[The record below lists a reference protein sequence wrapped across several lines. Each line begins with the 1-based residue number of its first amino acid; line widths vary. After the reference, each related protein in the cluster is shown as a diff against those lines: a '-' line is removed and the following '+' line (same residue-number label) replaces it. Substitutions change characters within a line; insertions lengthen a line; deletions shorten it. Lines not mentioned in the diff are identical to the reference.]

1 MILKGQS
8 HESLSRVPRN
18 VIVSDN
24 NKMALMGQSH
34 ESLPGI
40 PWIGPP
46 ALPQLLQIQD
56 YPDGRVAV
64 DQGDGS
70 NVLPPSP
77 AATAADWPAT
87 GRQCVLHNRNQLM
100 AGAGRI
106 ELCRIGA
113 RICCLPAVSAVVAT
127 AAAAG
132 VDRTACADD
141 VKETADRRLAPV
153 LAPVVPSEQSH
164 MQNSK

>member
-8 HESLSRVPRN
+8 P
-18 VIVSDN
+18 
-24 NKMALMGQSH
+24 

-40 PWIGPP
+40 PGIGPT
-46 ALPQLLQIQD
+46 ALPKLLQIQD

-70 NVLPPSP
+70 NVLPPS
-77 AATAADWPAT
+77 AAADWPAA
-87 GRQCVLHNRNQLM
+87 GRQCVLHNRDELM
-100 AGAGRI
+100 AGARRV

-113 RICCLPAVSAVVAT
+113 RIGGLPAVSAVVA
-127 AAAAG
+127 AATAAG
-132 VDRTACADD
+132 VDRTACANN

-153 LAPVVPSEQSH
+153 VAPVVPSEQRH
-164 MQNSK
+164 IQNSKSLIHRGR

>member
-1 MILKGQS
+1 MVLK
-8 HESLSRVPRN
+8 V
-18 VIVSDN
+18 
-24 NKMALMGQSH
+24 QSH

-40 PWIGPP
+40 PGIGPT
-46 ALPQLLQIQD
+46 ALPKLLQIQD

-70 NVLPPSP
+70 NVLPPS
-77 AATAADWPAT
+77 AAASAADWPAAS
-87 GRQCVLHNRNQLM
+87 RQCVLHNRNQLM

-113 RICCLPAVSAVVAT
+113 QIGGLPAVSAVVAT

-132 VDRTACADD
+132 VDRTACAND

-164 MQNSK
+164 IRNSKSLIHRGG